1 MKANYFKVGIFVIAA
16 VALLTAAV
24 VALGA
29 GLIGGEEALFETY
42 FDESVSGLTVGS
54 PVELRGVR
62 IGEVKEIGFASDIIS
77 KSHDAN
83 EIGLAERYVRVVF
96 AVSNQRLG
104 DLPAQGNVTR
114 LTSGIN
120 YGLRVRLSSNIITG
134 QAFLEGTYVDINRYP
149 VLDITWK
156 PVYRY
161 IPSVPSELTT
171 LKDSVD
177 KIFVRLEELDVE
189 GLVTSMEKLFNSLN
203 QAVADARIDEI
214 SKAFRGAMSEIRTK
228 LADVQVGE
236 ISAALQK
243 VLESVDEAIA
253 DANVPGVSA
262 EVRGLF
268 AESRQTN
275 AKLLHLLA
283 DPETQA
289 WQSSI
294 PETVAR
300 LNRALTRID
309 RLVAGE
315 QPQISELVSNLVQVS
330 ENLKDLTEMLK
341 QNPAGLLRSAPPE
354 RSEALK

>member
-1 MKANYFKVGIFVIAA
+1 MKANYFKVGVFVMTA
-16 VALLTAAV
+16 VALLAAAV

-29 GLIGGEEALFETY
+29 GLIGREEVYFETY
-42 FDESVSGLTVGS
+42 FDESVTGLTVGS

-62 IGEVKEIGFASDIIS
+62 IGEVSEIGFASDVVTVPP
-77 KSHDAN
+77 DAN
-83 EIGLAERYVRVVF
+83 NAPEAERYVRVVF
-96 AVSNQRLG
+96 AVSNRRLG
-104 DLPAQGNVTR
+104 DISNQGNVAR
-114 LTSGIN
+114 LTSGVN

-134 QAFLEGTYVDINRYP
+134 QSFLEGTYVDTDRYP
-149 VLDITWK
+149 PPTITWK

-189 GLVTSMEKLFNSLN
+189 GLLSSMEKLFTSLD

-214 SKAFRGAMSEIRTK
+214 SQAFRGAMSEIRTK
-228 LADVQVGE
+228 LADVQIGE

-243 VLESVDEAIA
+243 VLESVDQAIA
-253 DANVPGVSA
+253 DANVPGVSE

-268 AESRQTN
+268 AESRETN
-275 AKLLHLLA
+275 EKLLHLLA

-289 WQSSI
+289 WQGSI

-315 QPQISELVSNLVQVS
+315 QPQISELVINLVQVT

-341 QNPAGLLRSAPPE
+341 QNPAGLIRSVPPE